1 MSAPPSTL
9 SQFDIRGRSGLVT
22 GAASGIG
29 LAYAEMLAEAGAAV
43 TLTDIDG
50 DAAEREAERLRGL
63 GQDARAVQLDVTD
76 DASVRAAVKVVE
88 ADGGLDVLINNAGI
102 GGAVTPVDQYSG
114 DEWHRVIETNLSS
127 VFYGIK
133 YGARAMKLR
142 AERGVI
148 VSISSILGFV
158 GLRGAP
164 AYVAAKHA
172 IVGLTKSA
180 ALDLAP
186 SGIRVLAVAPAF
198 VHTPM
203 IAGAEEAML
212 PLHPIGRLGS
222 PGDVASLVSHLA
234 ADESSFL
241 TGATYLVD
249 GGYTAQ

>member
-1 MSAPPSTL
+1 M
-9 SQFDIRGRSGLVT
+9 DRYHGRVAVVT
-22 GAASGIG
+22 GGGSGIG
-29 LAYAEMLAEAGAAV
+29 AAIAGRLASEGAVVAV
-43 TLTDIDG
+43 ADVNEPAMSALVADI
-50 DAAEREAERLRGL
+50 AATGRKVIGIPVDVSNEKSVS
-63 GQDARAVQLDVTD
+63 DMIDRAVAELG
-76 DASVRAAVKVVE
+76 R
-88 ADGGLDVLINNAGI
+88 LDVLINNAGI